1 MLQNDTIAAIAT
13 APGAGGVGIIRISGE
28 NALEIA
34 EKISQKIPKPR
45 LATYAEFYDG
55 ENLLDEGL
63 ILFFPN
69 PKSFTGEDVVELQAH
84 GGPVIMNMLLKTV
97 IKLGARQA

>member
-1 MLQNDTIAAIAT
+1 ML
-13 APGAGGVGIIRISGE
+13 
-28 NALEIA
+28 
-34 EKISQKIPKPR
+34 KISHKSPKPR

-69 PKSFTGEDVVELQAH
+69 PKSFTGEDVIELQAH
-84 GGPVIMNMLLKTV
+84 GGPVILNMLLKQLLN
-97 IKLGARQA
+97 KEPEQALPESFHKERFWTEKFDLVQTKPLPI